1 MVPSR
6 SLVAEWTVK
15 RQQLLDGG
23 MVSGKGFVK
32 KDNVKAYLQD
42 DGNDS
47 VETKELIM
55 QERKKITTRPNAW
68 GSEGMGCRAQVEE
81 VAVEA
86 RMLLTWKHKDSRE
99 NRYKYR

>member
-1 MVPSR
+1 M
-6 SLVAEWTVK
+6 K

-55 QERKKITTRPNAW
+55 QERRKITTRPNA
-68 GSEGMGCRAQVEE
+68 
-81 VAVEA
+81 
-86 RMLLTWKHKDSRE
+86 
-99 NRYKYR
+99 